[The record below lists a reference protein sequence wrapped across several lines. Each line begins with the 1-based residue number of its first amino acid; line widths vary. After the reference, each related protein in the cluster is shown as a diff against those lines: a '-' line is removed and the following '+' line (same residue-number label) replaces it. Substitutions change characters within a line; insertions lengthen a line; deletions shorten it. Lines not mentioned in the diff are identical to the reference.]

1 MICPIFACRVVKTAL
16 GFGRVIYALLD
27 GGSDRDVISQ
37 SVIKDLLID
46 TWTELTGN
54 NDIPPAKRYLL
65 EFPHLLSLEDEES

>member
-1 MICPIFACRVVKTAL
+1 MICPIVACRVVKTAL

-27 GGSDRDVISQ
+27 GGTDRDVISQ

-54 NDIPPAKRYLL
+54 NDIPPAKRYLS